1 MPRDARS
8 EDSRKLGIAVE
19 LYATQMS
26 IVPRAQKL
34 ARLSINA
41 PTVKTRL
48 SVRQIRDAMS
58 CHHNRTAPASALLRP
73 MLRVSI
79 RKSTRADIA
88 RKALRLNIVIGSSS
102 AESTQK
108 SVGIACGTPYGTVRL
123 CAFSFRVRAHLQL
136 REPGERQFAAKPIRS
151 LNTGYKVQEGTEST
165 RWSRNLRH
173 YLVHGVRVLSRV
185 GFSNLLCVTFTI
197 PLG

>member
-48 SVRQIRDAMS
+48 SVRQVRDAMS

-79 RKSTRADIA
+79 RKSNSCGIRTQ
-88 RKALRLNIVIGSSS
+88 GFT
-102 AESTQK
+102 AEYRHWFLKCRIDTE
-108 SVGIACGTPYGTVRL
+108 ICWDCMWYTVRHRT
-123 CAFSFRVRAHLQL
+123 AMRVLVSGQG
-136 REPGERQFAAKPIRS
+136 PSAA
-151 LNTGYKVQEGTEST
+151 EGTWRTSIRCEANQISQ
-165 RWSRNLRH
+165 
-173 YLVHGVRVLSRV
+173 HG
-185 GFSNLLCVTFTI
+185 I
-197 PLG
+197 